1 MSRKKRRFEQLEAA
15 ASKPKEKISYRDPFQ
30 EKVGSRVEE
39 IGKRFEGQ
47 GRNVLYM
54 VAALAV
60 LAIVIGVIYMVTSRS
75 NAAAQTAL
83 GKAIE
88 TSQGVVSP
96 SPAPAGST
104 QKTFKTERER
114 AEAAIAE
121 FQAVA
126 DKYGSAI
133 GEKATYFAAVNRLSV
148 DREAAIAELRV
159 MAAADSPVG
168 KLSKYAL
175 AQALASDGKYD
186 EAVPMFQ
193 ELAAMNDPIVAAET
207 VKFDLASAYEK
218 QDRKQEAA
226 DLYFDIAKNASEA
239 KDSEGKPVP
248 LSETAR
254 NAKTKL
260 EALDPERAKQ
270 IVEPEPESP
279 FGS

>member
-54 VAALAV
+54 V
-60 LAIVIGVIYMVTSRS
+60 
-75 NAAAQTAL
+75 
-83 GKAIE
+83 
-88 TSQGVVSP
+88 
-96 SPAPAGST
+96 
-104 QKTFKTERER
+104 
-114 AEAAIAE
+114 
-121 FQAVA
+121 
-126 DKYGSAI
+126 
-133 GEKATYFAAVNRLSV
+133 
-148 DREAAIAELRV
+148 AAIAELRV

-226 DLYFDIAKNASEA
+226 DLYFDIAKNA
-239 KDSEGKPVP
+239 
-248 LSETAR
+248 
-254 NAKTKL
+254 
-260 EALDPERAKQ
+260 
-270 IVEPEPESP
+270 
-279 FGS
+279 